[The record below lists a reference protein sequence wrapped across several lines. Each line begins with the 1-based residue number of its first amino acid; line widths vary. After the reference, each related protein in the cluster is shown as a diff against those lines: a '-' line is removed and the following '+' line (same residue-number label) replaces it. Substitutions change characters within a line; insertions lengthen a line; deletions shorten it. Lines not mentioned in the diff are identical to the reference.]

1 MTYATSRETSVAYDD
16 DTYVERRPR
25 RRRRGGLTFLIVGLL
40 VVAAILV
47 VADRV
52 AAKVAGDELKAQL
65 VSELDQRDVAYDSL
79 DVGISGFPFL
89 TQVAAGHYD
98 GITIDMTQVRLRTG
112 DGPAVT
118 LPELRVTAKGVNAD
132 TQQVVNGTAKV
143 TAEQVEGEATVAY
156 ATLGT
161 LIDYSRY
168 NLTDVTF
175 GESNGALQVTGTA
188 TISGVKVPITATA
201 EVSVKDGQFTITLR
215 DATAATLPV
224 PTLVKNYLSNLA
236 QQAAVARLPKL
247 PFGLTLD
254 SASVRPNGLAIA
266 ATGTNVP
273 LIG

>member
-1 MTYATSRETSVAYDD
+1 MTNATSRETSVAYDD
-16 DTYVERRPR
+16 DTYVARRPR

-40 VVAAILV
+40 LVAAIVV

-65 VSELDQRDVAYDSL
+65 VSELDERDVAYESL
-79 DVGISGFPFL
+79 DVGIGGFPFL

-98 GITIDMTQVRLRTG
+98 GITIDMTQVKLKTG
-112 DGPAVT
+112 NGPAVT
-118 LPELRVTAKGVNAD
+118 LPELKVTAKGVNAD
-132 TQQVVNGTAKV
+132 TQQVVSGTAKV
-143 TAEQVEGEATVAY
+143 TAEQVEGEAVVAY
-156 ATLGT
+156 STLET

-168 NLTDVTF
+168 NLTDVKF
-175 GESNGALQVTGTA
+175 AESNGALHATGTA
-188 TISGVKVPITATA
+188 TISGVQVPITATA
-201 EVSVKDGQFTITLR
+201 EVAVKDGQFTIALR
-215 DATAATLPV
+215 DATAAKLPV
-224 PTLVKNYLSNLA
+224 PAVVKNYLSNLA

-254 SASVRPNGLAIA
+254 SASVQPNGLAIA

>member
-1 MTYATSRETSVAYDD
+1 VAYD

-40 VVAAILV
+40 LVAAILV

-79 DVGISGFPFL
+79 DVGIDGFPFL

-98 GITIDMTQVRLRTG
+98 GITIDMTQVQLRTG
-112 DGPAVT
+112 NGPAVT
-118 LPELRVTAKGVNAD
+118 LPELKVTAKGVNAD
-132 TQQVVNGTAKV
+132 TQEVVSGTAKV
-143 TAEQVEGEATVAY
+143 TAEQVEGEAIVAY
-156 ATLGT
+156 GTLET

-168 NLTDVTF
+168 NLTDVQF
-175 GESNGALQVTGTA
+175 AESNGALHATGTA
-188 TISGVKVPITATA
+188 TINGVKVPITATA
-201 EVSVKDGQFTITLR
+201 EVSVKDGQFTIALR

-224 PTLVKNYLSNLA
+224 PALVRNYLSSLA

-254 SASVRPNGLAIA
+254 SASVQPNGLAIA
-266 ATGTNVP
+266 ATGSNVP